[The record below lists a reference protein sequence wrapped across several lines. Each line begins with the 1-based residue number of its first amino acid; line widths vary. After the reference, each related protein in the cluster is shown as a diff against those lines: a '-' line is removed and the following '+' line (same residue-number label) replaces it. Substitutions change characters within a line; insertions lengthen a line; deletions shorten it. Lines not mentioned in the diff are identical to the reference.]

1 MAYQPFWK
9 MAKVALLNASVEMAC
24 LMVIQIDIQAVWDI
38 QCLSINTS
46 LEPES
51 VNNIKSNKQ
60 A

>member
-1 MAYQPFWK
+1 

-24 LMVIQIDIQAVWDI
+24 LMVIQIDIQAVRDI
-38 QCLSINTS
+38 QCLCINTS